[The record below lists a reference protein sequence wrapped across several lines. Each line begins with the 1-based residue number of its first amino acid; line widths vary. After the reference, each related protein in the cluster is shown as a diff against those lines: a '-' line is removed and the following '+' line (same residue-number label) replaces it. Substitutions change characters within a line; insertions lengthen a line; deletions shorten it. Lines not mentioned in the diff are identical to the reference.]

1 MKKILQSKIVKN
13 IIAPVVRGAIK
24 TIPGGGIAVE
34 LIQNI
39 GKDKEEKPHHYLS
52 IIIQVLGIA
61 AIIYAFYT
69 KAITVDVFL
78 DLLRSFNP

>member
-1 MKKILQSKIVKN
+1 MKKLLQSKFVRN
-13 IIAPVVRGAIK
+13 YIAPFVRGVAK

-39 GKDKEEKPHHYLS
+39 GKEREEKPHHWLS
-52 IIIQVLGIA
+52 ITIQCIGIS

-69 KAITVDVFL
+69 KAITIDIFL
-78 DLLRSFNP
+78 ELLNSFN